1 MQSKIELQRQKIN
14 AVRKLLRSAGPL
26 CGTVALIAGQVIA
39 PMLCGIYSGV
49 VYASLVDCRGGCA
62 KSLAGGPLY
71 RGIRHYESG
80 VLNSASDL

>member
-39 PMLCGIYSGV
+39 PRHRWWIVAVGV
-49 VYASLVDCRGGCA
+49 R
-62 KSLAGGPLY
+62 KSLAGMPLY
-71 RGIRHYESG
+71 RWNSHCESG
-80 VLNSASDL
+80 VRDSASDWQF